1 MTNLLPTADGS
12 WQEDVPPDCENC
24 SLAWP
29 FDGTIGRVL
38 VGTAVGGRRTFTCE
52 GCGHITYWPPT
63 LGDRPTP
70 DWRIGMAPTG
80 EVPQ

>member
-1 MTNLLPTADGS
+1 MTHLLPSVDSS
-12 WQEDVPPDCENC
+12 WVEDVPPDCENC

-52 GCGHITYWPPT
+52 GCWHITYWPPT
-63 LGDRPTP
+63 LDNRPP
-70 DWRIGMAPTG
+70 AEWRIGRAPD
-80 EVPQ
+80 EKIPS